1 MGMANK
7 APDARYVRRFN
18 ITSHALDRFR
28 ERVDEDVKAR
38 SNFDVGNLL
47 DEKVRQ
53 ATYVQT
59 VRDPHAPELITKLH
73 EIEVRSG
80 TYYAVVRE
88 DAVVTVLDEEM
99 VKTNF
104 KMANWKPALNSPFT
118 RETLSAVQPVP
129 SAARKPSPTLA
140 STPPPVPV
148 QSPLEATGIAY
159 AQALKYKHDCE
170 QAYERAKS
178 GVKQAEAA
186 LQVADE
192 QLADLTKTL
201 MNLATGQPPKTA

>member
-53 ATYVQT
+53 ATHVQT

-118 RETLSAVQPVP
+118 RETLGTVQPT
-129 SAARKPSPTLA
+129 ARKPPTIA

-148 QSPLEATGIAY
+148 QSPLEATGVAY
-159 AQALKYKHDCE
+159 AQALKHKHDCE
-170 QAYERAKS
+170 QAYERTKNS
-178 GVKQAEAA
+178 VKQAEAA
-186 LQVADE
+186 LQVANE
-192 QLADLTKTL
+192 QLADLTKAL
-201 MNLATGQPPKTA
+201 MNLATGQPPETT